1 MKLTIRIFCLLFFIA
16 TLAEAATQRK
26 IPSYEKYIKTYSAL
40 AIEQQKK
47 YKIPASITLA
57 QGLLESGAGQS
68 TSASNVIPTGA
79 ADVFIMTTTCVE
91 NVSVNTNGWKIH
103 MKITPNF

>member
-68 TSASNVIPTGA
+68 DLARRTQIEQPLRHQMSFRLARR
-79 ADVFIMTTTCVE
+79 TCL
-91 NVSVNTNGWKIH
+91 S
-103 MKITPNF
+103 